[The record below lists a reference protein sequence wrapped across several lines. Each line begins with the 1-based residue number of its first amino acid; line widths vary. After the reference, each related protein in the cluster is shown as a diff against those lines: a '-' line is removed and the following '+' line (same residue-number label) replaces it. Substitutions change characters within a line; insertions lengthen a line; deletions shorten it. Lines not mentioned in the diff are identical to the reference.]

1 MVHLTVHL
9 VREVELCGPICF
21 RWMYPFE
28 RYMKVCKGYVRSKR
42 HPEGCIAECYIA
54 EEAIDFLAEL
64 LLDDKTVGI
73 PKEKYIVDKP
83 TSGATV
89 ESVYGKEFQQA
100 HLCVLQNTDEFRSY
114 FLEHMEH
121 LKREFPKYKKNKKW
135 LLDKQNK
142 TFGQWVKERVE
153 SQLAEPGCD
162 IPEIVRWLADK
173 PSNEVPKFSG
183 YQIGGCNITLSF
195 AMIFGRHKAV
205 GFIWLPKHL
214 K

>member
-1 MVHLTVHL
+1 
-9 VREVELCGPICF
+9 
-21 RWMYPFE
+21 
-28 RYMKVCKGYVRSKR
+28 
-42 HPEGCIAECYIA
+42 
-54 EEAIDFLAEL
+54 
-64 LLDDKTVGI
+64 
-73 PKEKYIVDKP
+73 
-83 TSGATV
+83 
-89 ESVYGKEFQQA
+89 
-100 HLCVLQNTDEFRSY
+100 
-114 FLEHMEH
+114 MEH

-162 IPEIVRWLADK
+162 IPEIVRWLADE
-173 PSNEVPKFSG
+173 PSNEVSKFSG